1 MDRCLNLSE
10 ILDKINQNGLFLS
23 IRRFKYVPYDMKMAL
38 RVVEAIGKRRN
49 KKFRIDEENRFTYEN
64 LIRWVHG
71 DDKMQCI
78 DPKTKNVMP
87 GNLNSGIYIAG
98 NTGTGKSWALEIMA
112 AYCSVDS
119 VAVEV
124 GGKITQLKWPSFRT
138 DAICDVYMTTGML
151 ERFKNARV
159 MAFQDLGSEPMESL
173 YMGNR
178 LNVMRQILENR
189 GDRTDVITLITSN
202 LPINCQEFTSMYG
215 DRVASRLLEMCNY
228 FEIKGTD
235 RRKLK

>member
-1 MDRCLNLSE
+1 
-10 ILDKINQNGLFLS
+10 
-23 IRRFKYVPYDMKMAL
+23 
-38 RVVEAIGKRRN
+38 
-49 KKFRIDEENRFTYEN
+49 
-64 LIRWVHG
+64 
-71 DDKMQCI
+71 
-78 DPKTKNVMP
+78 
-87 GNLNSGIYIAG
+87 
-98 NTGTGKSWALEIMA
+98 
-112 AYCSVDS
+112 
-119 VAVEV
+119 
-124 GGKITQLKWPSFRT
+124 
-138 DAICDVYMTTGML
+138 
-151 ERFKNARV
+151 